1 MNRLRLHG
9 EEIVTGPGSLKSI
22 GDLTF
27 KSFFII
33 TGKSSMFKNG
43 TIEKIENILKEKGAK
58 FEVFSGIGANPT
70 TEEILDGL
78 KKINDFS
85 PECVIAVGGGS
96 AIDAAKV
103 IAMMHEYPEIDF
115 EKAKTDIMDV
125 KRKKIYLVAIPSTSG
140 TATEVTRTAVVTFKD
155 IDLKIG
161 LKSYGFIPDLAILD
175 GEITLSMPKSVV
187 AQTGMDAMTHAVEC
201 YINHKLED
209 FSETLCIG
217 AIEGLFDYLPSS
229 YKDGDLN
236 SRQKVHNYQ
245 CIAGTAF
252 HNIGLGMDHGISHSF
267 GGRFGYGHGLLNAVG
282 LPFVLRYNSKDSVVG
297 KKLERLAKRIGV
309 DDFAD
314 AIEKLNETLDIPKS
328 FNEMGITE
336 EEYKNN
342 FDELLKNSMLGST
355 KTNPVIMTEDEM
367 KKVLDSIFY
376 GKILF

>member
-1 MNRLRLHG
+1 LNRLRLHG

-22 GDLTF
+22 GGLEF
-27 KSFFII
+27 KRFFII
-33 TGKSSMFKNG
+33 TGQSSMFRNG
-43 TIEKIENILKEKGAK
+43 TIEKIENILKEKGAEY
-58 FEVFSGIGANPT
+58 EVFSGIGANPT
-70 TEEILDGL
+70 TDEIIKGVE
-78 KKINDFS
+78 KIKGFS
-85 PECVIAVGGGS
+85 PECVVAVGGGS

-103 IAMMHEYPEIDF
+103 IAMMYEYPEIDF
-115 EKAKTDIMDV
+115 EKAKTDIVDI
-125 KRKKIYLVAIPSTSG
+125 KRKKTYLVAIPSTSG

-161 LKSYGFIPDLAILD
+161 LKSYGFIPDMAILD
-175 GEITLSMPKSVV
+175 GEVTMSMPKAVV

-201 YINHKLED
+201 YTNHKLED

-217 AIEGLFDYLPSS
+217 AIEGLFEFLPSS
-229 YKDGDLN
+229 YKEGDLN

-267 GGRFGYGHGLLNAVG
+267 GGKFGYGHGLLNAVG
-282 LPFVLRYNSKDSVVG
+282 LPYVLRYNSKDKVV
-297 KKLERLAKRIGV
+297 KAKLEKLAKRIGA

-314 AIEKLNETLDIPKS
+314 AIEKLNEALDIPKS
-328 FNEMGITE
+328 FEEMGITE
-336 EEYKNN
+336 IEYKEN
-342 FDELLKNSMLGST
+342 FEELLNNSMLGST
-355 KTNPVIMTEDEM
+355 RSNPVEMNKDEM